1 MDWKSAMAGYKASL
15 ALEKGLSVNSI
26 QAYLTDVRKLRDFSE
41 KRLDNK
47 GPLLLDLHDL
57 LSFVAGLE
65 EYQLDVRSQ
74 SRVIS
79 GIRSFYS
86 YLLLENLIK
95 EDPSEMLETPKLG
108 QYLPAVLSI
117 DEVEACIKVINDQSD
132 YALRDRVIL
141 EVLYACGLRVTE
153 LVQLC
158 WSQIVWDPGLVKVK
172 GKGNKERIVPIGAL
186 ALDSL
191 KMLKENPPIESQAG
205 HEDFVF
211 LNCFGKKL
219 SRISVFKM
227 VKKYASMA
235 GIQKSMSPHTFRHSF
250 ATHLVEAGAN
260 LRIVQT
266 LLGHESITTTEIYTH
281 LDLNYLRETILNC
294 HPAQKWKL

>member
-47 GPLLLDLHDL
+47 SSLLIDLHDL
-57 LSFVAGLE
+57 LSFVASLE
-65 EYQLDVRSQ
+65 EYHLDVRSQ

-86 YLLLENLIK
+86 YLLTENLIK

-117 DEVEACIKVINDQSD
+117 DEVETCIKVINDQSD

-158 WSQIVWDPGLVKVK
+158 WSQIIWDPGLIKVR
-172 GKGNKERIVPIGAL
+172 GKGNKERIVPVGAL
-186 ALDSL
+186 ALQSL
-191 KMLKENPPIESQAG
+191 QMLKENPPIESQPG
-205 HEDFVF
+205 QEDFVF

-235 GIQKSMSPHTFRHSF
+235 GIKKSMSPHTFRHSF

-260 LRIVQT
+260 LRVVQT

-281 LDLNYLRETILNC
+281 LDLNYLRETILTC